1 MSYLFALMGCND
13 ASGTPAE
20 GSTTRTWEG
29 DFLIDEVLID
39 CDGVSEWVYEVET
52 QGRGDEITV
61 DVIGSAYGV
70 VVFQEHHALAE
81 VDHGDDWARFQV
93 VLDQAGYGETYE
105 RSRSTAL
112 DCASKT
118 FVTYGFAAWRY
129 DGELQEC
136 IAYGVDPEGLF
147 PDCASWGAGH

>member
-1 MSYLFALMGCND
+1 MSALLALAACTSPTGPSSATLPRAWD
-13 ASGTPAE
+13 
-20 GSTTRTWEG
+20 G
-29 DFLIDEVLID
+29 DFLVDSVLVD
-39 CDGVSEWVYEVET
+39 CDGVGEWVYSVRT
-52 QGRGDEITV
+52 QGWGDEITV
-61 DVIGSAYGV
+61 DVVGTAYGV
-70 VVFQEHHALAE
+70 VTFREHHALAE
-81 VDHGDDWARFQV
+81 VDHGEDWAEFEV
-93 VLDQAGYGETYE
+93 VLEQAGAGERYE
-105 RSRSTAL
+105 SGRATAL